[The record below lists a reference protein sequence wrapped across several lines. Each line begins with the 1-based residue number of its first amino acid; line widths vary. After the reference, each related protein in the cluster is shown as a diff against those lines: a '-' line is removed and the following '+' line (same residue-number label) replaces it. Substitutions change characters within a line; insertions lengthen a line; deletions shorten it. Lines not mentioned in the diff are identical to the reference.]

1 MPLPD
6 VFARDQARRGD
17 DLVRREDR
25 RGVAVLRGRGDERD
39 VEPHGAGLLHPGR
52 DGARDEAAGEGDA
65 LAAAHGH
72 SGIASR
78 PCVSGRPQSTLKFW
92 IAWPAAPFTRLSS
105 TPTATSRRFASSTTP
120 RTRHPLL
127 PRVALVGGNDVVTR

>member
-25 RGVAVLRGRGDERD
+25 RGVAVLRGRGDDRD
-39 VEPHGAGLLHPGR
+39 VEPRRAGLLHPGR
-52 DGARDEAAGEGDA
+52 DGARDEAAREGDS

-92 IAWPAAPFTRLSS
+92 IAWPAAPFTRLSR
-105 TPTATSRRFASSTTP
+105 TATATTRRFASATTP
-120 RTRHPLL
+120 CPEA
-127 PRVALVGGNDVVTR
+127 PV